1 MGRRCTGGHA
11 DQARYRGPTTP
22 SESTIRRTLARVDA
36 AVLDQVIGVWAWLR
50 TRVVDGRRVIAVDG
64 KTLRGAKDAAGHLT
78 HLLAALDQA
87 SGVVLGQVEVG
98 AKTNEIPL
106 ITDLLAAF
114 DLTDV
119 VVTADA
125 LHCQRATAEYI
136 VERGGHYVF
145 TVKNNQQA
153 LRNLLK
159 VLPWNEIPVSS
170 SIGGRDHGRRER
182 RTIKA
187 TEVAGGLGFPHAV
200 QVLQV
205 RRTVS
210 RGGRRSVEVVYLVTS
225 MPMVSAAPLQ
235 VAAWVRGHWQSRTDC
250 TGFGMSG
257 STRTAQ
263 PSAPTPVRR

>member
-1 MGRRCTGGHA
+1 M
-11 DQARYRGPTTP
+11 
-22 SESTIRRTLARVDA
+22 
-36 AVLDQVIGVWAWLR
+36 VWAWLR
-50 TRVVDGRRVIAVDG
+50 TRVVDARRVIAVDG
-64 KTLRGAKDAAGHLT
+64 KTCAGAKGAAGHFT
-78 HLLAALDQA
+78 HLLAAHDQA

-125 LHCQRATAEYI
+125 LHCHRASAECI
-136 VERGGHYVF
+136 VGRGGRYVF
-145 TVKNNQQA
+145 TVKNNQRA

-170 SIGGRDHGRRER
+170 SIGGRDRGRRER

-200 QVLQV
+200 QVLLV
-205 RRTVS
+205 RRTVT
-210 RGGRRSVEVVYLVTS
+210 RGGWRSVEVVYLVTS

-235 VAAWVRGHWQSRTDC
+235 VAAWVSCGWPTRRLSPWRARLPDRRPAGCR
-250 TGFGMSG
+250 
-257 STRTAQ
+257 ST
-263 PSAPTPVRR
+263 SVFWFPTPRDPCP